1 MLSQPDEDF
10 TGGESV
16 FVEQRPRQ
24 QSRPMVARPRQGEAI
39 IFPVRHRP
47 KQGSRRHYRVQMRH
61 GVSAV
66 HAGER
71 HVLGIIFHNA
81 RYVSRSAGTRCNRVG
96 RVGVLK
102 GMDDG
107 HGAAAPHQVVTGDHI
122 DQDAEAMNQGT
133 DEATQQLCEALIV
146 DFDAG
151 FAEFMREYSG
161 IVYSVARGLT
171 ITAADAEDLA
181 SEAFLRAYRALCGYD
196 RARIAQLA
204 LRPWLLTILRN
215 TARNAARDAT
225 RRPAGPTRREPT
237 EHNLDP
243 GHAIAADPAGRAE
256 QDEAQRVLGTLLAEL
271 PEAQRTAVVLRHAL
285 GMSIAEIALVLN
297 VKDGTAKSHISR
309 GLQQLRALVTD
320 TVPAGSILRADDTAT
335 RNEPGEGGTAHR
347 VLTLGR
353 RRR

>member
-1 MLSQPDEDF
+1 M
-10 TGGESV
+10 
-16 FVEQRPRQ
+16 
-24 QSRPMVARPRQGEAI
+24 
-39 IFPVRHRP
+39 
-47 KQGSRRHYRVQMRH
+47 
-61 GVSAV
+61 
-66 HAGER
+66 
-71 HVLGIIFHNA
+71 
-81 RYVSRSAGTRCNRVG
+81 
-96 RVGVLK
+96 

-107 HGAAAPHQVVTGDHI
+107 HGAAALHHVVTDDHI
-122 DQDAEAMNQGT
+122 DQDAKAVKEGT
-133 DEATQQLCEALIV
+133 DEATQQLLDALIA
-146 DFDAG
+146 DLDAG

-196 RARIAQLA
+196 RARITQIA

-225 RRPAGPTRREPT
+225 RRPAGPTRHEPT
-237 EHNLDP
+237 EHDLDR

-256 QDEAQRVLGTLLAEL
+256 QDEVQRGLGTLLAEL

-320 TVPAGSILRADDTAT
+320 TVPADSILLADDTAA
-335 RNEPGEGGTAHR
+335 RSEPGEDGATAHR